1 MVVHRTHLC
10 DGLGLLLL
18 GTGHL
23 GLLVGLALECLL
35 LVFLGQL
42 ALGLSE
48 LLLLLLG
55 KLKKGLLLLGVEVV
69 VVGTDDAVGVVNGKR
84 THVGHGLDLE
94 GHSLDLLVG
103 HVEAELLSTR
113 LDRVPA
119 GKTRCEVDV
128 AAHAEVL
135 RVDDLVGGRVVQ
147 DGLGVNAGLVG
158 EGAEAGDVVVKGDIN
173 LDGLGDNILKLLQ
186 LLELVLGLD
195 VVAVGDNHAGHQ
207 ATKRG
212 DTVALTN
219 ANNRGVDV
227 GGTGLE
233 GAVGVGNRA
242 ASVVVEVGLDVA
254 ANNATK
260 SADEVVDL
268 SGSCAAG
275 VESVKIIKSAEIQPN
290 LPNGVSNTD
299 SVHTDLVD
307 GAVDSEE
314 IDKITAERILRGETN
329 LLAL

>member
-23 GLLVGLALECLL
+23 SLLIGLALECLL
-35 LVFLGQL
+35 LVLLGQL
-42 ALGLSE
+42 ALGLGE
-48 LLLLLLG
+48 LLLLLLS

-69 VVGTDDAVGVVNGKR
+69 VVGTDDAVGVIDCKR

-94 GHSLDLLVG
+94 CNSLDLLVG

-113 LDRVPA
+113 LDSVPA
-119 GKTRCEVDV
+119 GKTRCEVHV

-135 RVDDLVGGRVVQ
+135 RVDDLVGGGVVQ

-158 EGAEAGDVVVKGDIN
+158 EGTEAGDVVVKGDID
-173 LDGLGDNILKLLQ
+173 LDGLGDNVLKLLQ

-233 GAVGVGNRA
+233 GAVGVGNGA
-242 ASVVVEVGLDVA
+242 ASVVMEMRLDVTADNA
-254 ANNATK
+254 AK
-260 SADEVVDL
+260 SADKVVDL
-268 SGSCAAG
+268 SGSCAANAR
-275 VESVKIIKSAEIQPN
+275 SVRVIEK
-290 LPNGVSNTD
+290 
-299 SVHTDLVD
+299 
-307 GAVDSEE
+307 
-314 IDKITAERILRGETN
+314 
-329 LLAL
+329 